1 MNYSILIAQFVGP
14 IYLAIGLGIL
24 LGNVNMKKLMDD
36 FMKSD
41 GLMYLGGLMA
51 FAFGIAVLRVHNVWV
66 QDWTVIITIFGWLS
80 LIKGVTL
87 VAFPNKMR
95 EFSKKLVTNQYI
107 TFATWFTLIIGGFLT
122 YVSYF

>member
-14 IYLAIGLGIL
+14 IYLAVGLGML
-24 LGNVNMKKLMDD
+24 LGNINMKKLMDD

-87 VAFPNKMR
+87 VVFPGKMR
-95 EFSKKLVTNQYI
+95 EFSKQFTSPQYL
-107 TFATWFTLIIGGFLT
+107 TFITWFALILGGFLT
-122 YVSYF
+122 YVSWF